1 MLKSK
6 AINTFGGLDMKVR
19 RSNRLVDMTRYLM
32 EHPRSLV
39 SLKFFGERYDSAKSS
54 ISEDLSIIRHTFHSW
69 GMGRLETIPGASGG
83 AVLTPFYS
91 KENAEKAIADLVDA
105 VSDDTRLLPGD
116 YVYLSDLIGRPDIL
130 QRVGRLIATQY
141 VDQDVDVIMT
151 VETKGIPIAQSAAMY
166 LNKPFVIVRNSSHV
180 TEGPTVS
187 VNYVSGSVK
196 RIKKMELS
204 RRTLSAG
211 ANVVVVDDFMK
222 GGGTLNGMKSLIK
235 EFDAN
240 LVGMTVLAEGEVT
253 GKRLVDNCTS
263 LLKVN
268 AVDDEK
274 KTIQAGPGSFIKD
287 VFEKE

>member
-1 MLKSK
+1 
-6 AINTFGGLDMKVR
+6 MKVR
-19 RSNRLVDMTRYLM
+19 RSNRLVDMTRYLL
-32 EHPRSLV
+32 EHPRTLV
-39 SLKFFGERYDSAKSS
+39 SLKFFSERYGSAKSS
-54 ISEDLSIIRHTFHSW
+54 ISEDLSIVKHTFETW
-69 GMGRLETIPGASGG
+69 GEGQLKTIPGASGG

-91 KENAEKAIADLVDA
+91 KENAERAIANLVRE
-105 VSDDTRLLPGD
+105 VNDDSRFLPGG
-116 YVYLSDLIGRPDIL
+116 YVYLSDLIGRPDVL
-130 QRVGRLIATQY
+130 HQVGQLIATQY
-141 VDQDVDVIMT
+141 VDQDVDVVMT
-151 VETKGIPIAQSAAMY
+151 VETKGIPIAQAAAMY
-166 LNKPFVIVRNSSHV
+166 MNKPFVIVRNSSHI

-263 LLKVN
+263 LIKVN

>member
-54 ISEDLSIIRHTFHSW
+54 ISEDLSIIRYTFHSW

-130 QRVGRLIATQY
+130 RRVGRLIATQY

-166 LNKPFVIVRNSSHV
+166 LNKPFVIVRNSSHI

-253 GKRLVDNCTS
+253 GKRLVGNCTS
-263 LLKVN
+263 LIKVN

>member
-1 MLKSK
+1 
-6 AINTFGGLDMKVR
+6 MKVR

-130 QRVGRLIATQY
+130 RRVGRLIATQY

-151 VETKGIPIAQSAAMY
+151 VETKGIPIAQSVAMY
-166 LNKPFVIVRNSSHV
+166 LNKPFVIVRNSSHI

-211 ANVVVVDDFMK
+211 ANVVIVDDFMK
-222 GGGTLNGMKSLIK
+222 GAGTLKAKKSFIK
-235 EFDAN
+235 EIHPN
-240 LVGMTVLAEGEVT
+240 LVVMTVLAEGEVS

-263 LLKVN
+263 LIKVN

-274 KTIQAGPGSFIKD
+274 KTIQAGPGSFIQD

>member
-91 KENAEKAIADLVDA
+91 KENAGKAIADLVDA

-130 QRVGRLIATQY
+130 RRVGRLIATQY

-166 LNKPFVIVRNSSHV
+166 LNKPFVIVRNSSHI

>member
-1 MLKSK
+1 
-6 AINTFGGLDMKVR
+6 MKVR

-39 SLKFFGERYDSAKSS
+39 SLRFFGERYDSAKSS

-83 AVLTPFYS
+83 AILTPFYS
-91 KENAEKAIADLVDA
+91 QENAEKAIADLVDA
-105 VSDDTRLLPGD
+105 VSNDTRLLPGD

-130 QRVGRLIATQY
+130 RRVGRLIATRY

-151 VETKGIPIAQSAAMY
+151 VETKGIPIAQSVAMY
-166 LNKPFVIVRNSSHV
+166 LNKPFVIVRNSSHI

-240 LVGMTVLAEGEVT
+240 LVGMTVLAEGKAS

-263 LLKVN
+263 LIKVN

-274 KTIQAGPGSFIKD
+274 KTIQAGPGSFMKD
-287 VFEKE
+287 VFGKELK

>member
-130 QRVGRLIATQY
+130 RRGGRLIATQY

-166 LNKPFVIVRNSSHV
+166 LNKPFVIVRNSSHI

-263 LLKVN
+263 LIKVN

-274 KTIQAGPGSFIKD
+274 KTIQAGPGSFVKD